1 LDEALSSGGPCRGA
15 ALDTVARAAGPWIG
29 DRTLQT
35 ARHGIATGDWLPC
48 ADDAWRT
55 LRSAS
60 DPWIVILPLPS
71 PVGHLPHVLWTSPWQ
86 TGEQAL
92 HDAHQRRTA
101 MTWSLFGYRTPAS
114 PPLMRARTVHHGP
127 GVLAAADDLGRLPVC
142 SPTLPSARPTWALL
156 NSARGHVLPDPQQDV
171 AGQQLLEWAAAAS
184 VLAMEGPLHARRLPV
199 RQAPPGARVRAAALI
214 GLCGGW
220 LFLHRSDPSFRI
232 GPHELPQP
240 PLSNSEPYSN
250 QHAARDVLR
259 LWRQVDSARTTATAV
274 VGLLEGALPFL
285 MSSSPAGF
293 HAFDHWFQ
301 DRLSVA
307 PVP

>member
-1 LDEALSSGGPCRGA
+1 M
-15 ALDTVARAAGPWIG
+15 G
-29 DRTLQT
+29 DRTLHA

-48 ADDAWRT
+48 ADDAWRI
-55 LRSAS
+55 LRSVS
-60 DPWIVILPLPS
+60 GPWIVILPLPG
-71 PVGHLPHVLWTSPWQ
+71 PVGHLPQALWTSPWQ

-101 MTWSLFGYRTPAS
+101 MTWSLFGYRIPAA

-127 GVLAAADDLGRLPVC
+127 SVLAAADDLGRLPVC
-142 SPTLPSARPTWALL
+142 SPKLAPSRPTWALL
-156 NSARGHVLPDPQQDV
+156 NSVEGRVLPDPPPDV
-171 AGQQLLEWAAAAS
+171 AGHQLLAWAAAAS

-199 RQAPPGARVRAAALI
+199 RQAPPGARARAAALI

-232 GPHELPQP
+232 GPHELPEP
-240 PLSNSEPYSN
+240 PLPNSESDS
-250 QHAARDVLR
+250 HRRAVRDVLR
-259 LWRQVDSARTTATAV
+259 VWRRADSARTTASAV
-274 VGLLEGALPFL
+274 DTVLGLLGGALPLL

-301 DRLSVA
+301 EHLSIA
-307 PVP
+307 PAP